1 MKILEETHASDG
13 LIEAL
18 EKAIYDAVQHR
29 IDTDGDVA
37 DTYLRITPQD
47 DGFMLKVMYI
57 EESNLTSPNR
67 DVPLLDLMIDLKG
80 GCMGDEIFIPNK
92 EAIHTLAEGYSTMI
106 SFTICQN

>member
-1 MKILEETHASDG
+1 MALLRCLKKPSTTQCSIASTPM
-13 LIEAL
+13 A
-18 EKAIYDAVQHR
+18 
-29 IDTDGDVA
+29 
-37 DTYLRITPQD
+37 YLRITPQD

-92 EAIHTLAEGYSTMI
+92 EAIHTLAEGYRTMT